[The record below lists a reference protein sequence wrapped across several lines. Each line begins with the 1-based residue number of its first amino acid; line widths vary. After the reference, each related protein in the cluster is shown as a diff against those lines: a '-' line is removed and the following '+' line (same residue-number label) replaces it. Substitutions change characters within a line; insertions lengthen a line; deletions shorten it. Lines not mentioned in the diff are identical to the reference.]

1 MPDDRLPRL
10 LGTCLRYPS
19 QMRVALILLGLL
31 VTGAYAQSPSAD
43 ELLKAAIAEQ
53 QQGDYQ
59 SAIRDYRQAL
69 QLRPDMVEAKV
80 NLGAALSRVGQYD
93 EAIAMYE
100 SALPSLSYKAPVI
113 LNLGLAYY
121 KKGDFANAH
130 SQLQKMHALEPKNAR
145 VAILLGDTDL
155 RLEKPADALA
165 LMQPLEAENAN
176 DMDFQFVYGSALL
189 GLGKRK
195 EGAERLE
202 RVAKSGG
209 RADAYLLAGINRLQ
223 LNDFELARKDLD
235 EALRLDPKLPNIYTL
250 AGTARDKM
258 GDQASAEPAFREA
271 LRLDPDSFEA
281 NLYLGAILYK
291 RREIDEAKVYLDRAL
306 KLRPDDPLARYESAM
321 LKSTAGEYE
330 DAARLLEQLSKEDPN
345 WLDPHVQLATLY
357 YKLRRP
363 EDGARERQIV
373 DRITSEQQKRG
384 PRSAPS
390 TPAQ

>member
-1 MPDDRLPRL
+1 M
-10 LGTCLRYPS
+10 RYS
-19 QMRVALILLGLL
+19 SEMRVALIVLGLIA
-31 VTGAYAQSPSAD
+31 TGARAQTPSAD
-43 ELLKAAIAEQ
+43 ELLKAAITEQ

-59 SAIRDYRQAL
+59 SAIRDYRKAL
-69 QLRPDMVEAKV
+69 EVRPGMVEAKV
-80 NLGAALSRVGQYD
+80 NLGAALSRTGQYD

-100 SALPSLSYKAPVI
+100 SVLPSLTYKAPVI

-130 SQLQKMHALEPKNAR
+130 IQFQRVHALQPKNAR
-145 VAILLGDTDL
+145 IAILLGDTDL
-155 RLEKPADALA
+155 RLEKPEDAVA
-165 LMQPLEAENAN
+165 LMQPLDRENTN
-176 DMDFQFVYGSALL
+176 DMDFQFVYGSALV
-189 GLGKRK
+189 GAGKRQ

-202 RVAKSGG
+202 RVAKSGV
-209 RADAYLLAGINRLQ
+209 RADAYRLAGINRLQ

-235 EALRLDPKLPNIYTL
+235 EAVRLDPKLPNVYTL

-291 RREIDEAKVYLDRAL
+291 RREIAEAKAYLDHAL
-306 KLRPDDPLARYESAM
+306 TLRPDDQLARYESAM
-321 LKSTAGEYE
+321 LKSTAGDYQE
-330 DAARLLEQLSKEDPN
+330 AARVLEQLSKEDPN

-357 YKLRRP
+357 YKLHRP
-363 EDGARERQIV
+363 DDGARERQIV

-384 PRSAPS
+384 PRSSSATPS
-390 TPAQ
+390 P